1 MIFRGICPF
10 MKAKPCFSNESVIT
24 GQYAG
29 LTAFSTMRQRE
40 QVGAGAGGCAGN
52 PKSEEPLPQACT
64 PSVFITFNAHLEHFK
79 RDFFFKIPM

>member
-1 MIFRGICPF
+1 

-64 PSVFITFNAHLEHFK
+64 PSVFIHSTHILSILKEI
-79 RDFFFKIPM
+79 FFLRYLCK